1 MSKMQDADMPLVE
14 RIGAAIERIAHGQ
27 AAMRVPVEATDPDVV
42 LADCQREIE
51 RLTAAVQHEA
61 DCAEA
66 YRAQIE
72 TMIRERDDRTGT
84 HAGGCADWGPA
95 HYECAIRERDDH
107 ARWRADLA
115 DKLHDRETA
124 ISAAWEALRSAGVH
138 SEATIDDGIRL
149 LRRQLAE
156 AELDAERYR
165 WLRNEA
171 NTARK
176 CDPMVCIY
184 PLDEQDLI
192 DGDRLDVAIDA
203 AMGGGDAG

>member
-1 MSKMQDADMPLVE
+1 MSDL
-14 RIGAAIERIAHGQ
+14 IERLRRLYVQNGTNYVQ
-27 AAMRVPVEATDPDVV
+27 EAAD
-42 LADCQREIE
+42 EIE
-51 RLTAAVQHEA
+51 RLRAVAQHEA
-61 DCAEA
+61 DCVEA
-66 YRAQIE
+66 YRAQVE

-115 DKLHDRETA
+115 DKLHDRETT